1 MLSFTNHT
9 FDLKNVGSLFVF
21 LLLVSV
27 SSVSHSEDSKWSNI
41 GLPGVF
47 VTTLTA
53 TDSAL
58 YAGTVSQGVFKK
70 NLDEDNGWTSLGLTD
85 RVIGSILVD
94 PTNSETIYI
103 GVGSLSDISI
113 YKSTDGGLSWFSSEN
128 GLPDLSDVHS
138 MAIHPNNSSILY
150 AGIQYGLYKSE
161 DAGIHW
167 ENVELNDY
175 PGPIFVYD
183 IAVDQ
188 THPDTLYVGGEHLIE
203 TGFIYKTVDGGA
215 TWSLLDIILMD
226 GKVRSI
232 AIDPL
237 NTQIV
242 YAADGIQGLFKSTDG
257 GGSWIRIYEG
267 LSTFSPFSVV
277 VDPSNTTTVYL
288 GTYNRGVLKTIDG
301 GEHWSEMNTGLT
313 NLNVRCLVLDT
324 RNSDIIYAATEEGV
338 FQNPIPLRKGD
349 VNGDGEIDIV
359 DVMHVVNIILG
370 LLEPDSAQFWAAD
383 FNDDNQVDV
392 IDVILIV
399 NEILL

>member
-9 FDLKNVGSLFVF
+9 FDLKNLGPLFVF
-21 LLLVSV
+21 LFLVSL

-41 GLPGVF
+41 GFPGVF

-70 NLDEDNGWTSLGLTD
+70 NLNEDNGWTSLGLTD
-85 RVIGSILVD
+85 RVIGSILID
-94 PTNSETIYI
+94 PTHSETMYI
-103 GVGSLSDISI
+103 GVGSLSDISMF
-113 YKSTDGGLSWFSSEN
+113 KSTDGGLSWFSSEN
-128 GLPDLSDVHS
+128 GLPDLSNVYS
-138 MAIHPNNSSILY
+138 LAIRPNNSSILY
-150 AGIQYGLYKSE
+150 AGTQYGLYKSE
-161 DAGIHW
+161 DEGTNW
-167 ENVELNDY
+167 ENVKLNDF
-175 PGPIFVYD
+175 PGPIFVYA

-226 GKVRSI
+226 GQVRSI

-237 NTQIV
+237 NTQIA
-242 YAADGIQGLFKSTDG
+242 YAADGIQGLFKSIDG
-257 GGSWIRIYEG
+257 GGSWSRIYMG
-267 LSTFSPFSVV
+267 GSKSFPSSVV
-277 VDPSNTTTVYL
+277 LDPSNTTTVYL
-288 GTYNRGVLKTIDG
+288 GTYNRGVLKTIDS
-301 GEHWSEMNTGLT
+301 GEHWSEINTGLT
-313 NLNVRCLVLDT
+313 NLNIRCLVLDR
-324 RNSDIIYAATEEGV
+324 RNSDIIYAATKEGV

-349 VNGDGEIDIV
+349 VNGDGEINIV
-359 DVMHVVNIILG
+359 DVIHVVNIILG

-383 FNDDNQVDV
+383 YNDDNQVDV

-399 NEILL
+399 NKILL